1 PTEPAAQQSV
11 LSLFLSPHSLETEM
25 PPRVL
30 AAATLVKG
38 LSYKHPE
45 LSAHLLVAGWDPQ
58 NGGQV
63 YVTMGGMLNRQ
74 PVSIGGSGST
84 FIHGYVDA
92 AYKSGMNSDDCR
104 EFTKNGICAVGSI
117 LGR

>member
-1 PTEPAAQQSV
+1 M

-30 AAATLVKG
+30 AAATL
-38 LSYKHPE
+38 
-45 LSAHLLVAGWDPQ
+45 
-58 NGGQV
+58 V

-84 FIHGYVDA
+84 FIHGYVDS
-92 AYKSGMNSDDCR
+92 AYKSGMNRDECR
-104 EFTKNGICAVGSI
+104 EFTKNAIALAMVRDGSSGASSTSSPSPKTAPRKK
-117 LGR
+117 LL